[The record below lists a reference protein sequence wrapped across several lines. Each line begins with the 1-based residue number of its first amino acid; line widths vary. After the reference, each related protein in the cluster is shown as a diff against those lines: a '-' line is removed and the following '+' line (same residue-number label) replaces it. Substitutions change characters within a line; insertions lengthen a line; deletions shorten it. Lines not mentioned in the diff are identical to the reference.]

1 MSDKDTRKEVEPV
14 EVWEAP
20 NRLEA
25 QIVKGRLESEGI
37 PAIITGEAAADIFGF
52 ATGEMAKA
60 SVLVPAPLAER
71 AREILESG
79 LDWVDAEW
87 SDEDEMPD
95 EYDGEADADRQEN
108 YPNAE

>member
-1 MSDKDTRKEVEPV
+1 MSDKDSRNEVEPV

-37 PAIITGEAAADIFGF
+37 PAIITGEAAANIFGF

-71 AREILESG
+71 AREILESSVE
-79 LDWVDAEW
+79 WVDAEW
-87 SDEDEMPD
+87 SDEDEAPD
-95 EYDGEADADRQEN
+95 EFDGETNADMQDNQ
-108 YPNAE
+108 PNAG